1 VSTLQEEVQ
10 VEEEVRRTSSQESP
24 LSLDSSPDI
33 VLEHGSTRLSLDLD
47 GWEWFWLFL
56 AVVFSASLFMFLR

>member
-1 VSTLQEEVQ
+1 MRKDIQNSEDLAEAQDEMPT
-10 VEEEVRRTSSQESP
+10 

-33 VLEHGSTRLSLDLD
+33 IIEHGSTRLSLDLD

-56 AVVFSASLFMFLR
+56 AISFLGSCWIFFLQ

>member
-1 VSTLQEEVQ
+1 MFKEVQ
-10 VEEEVRRTSSQESP
+10 ECSDSEETHAEMSTTSVG
-24 LSLDSSPDI
+24 SSPDI
-33 VLEHGSTRLSLDLD
+33 VLEHGSTRLSLSLD